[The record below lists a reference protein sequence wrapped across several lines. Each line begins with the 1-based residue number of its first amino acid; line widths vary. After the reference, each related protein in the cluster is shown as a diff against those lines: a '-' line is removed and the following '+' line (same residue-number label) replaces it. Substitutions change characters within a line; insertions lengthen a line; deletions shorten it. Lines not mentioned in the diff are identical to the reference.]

1 MNCLLIKNIYPKLMY
16 YLFGFDSTEIELNLS
31 LSRGL
36 KLKLIGGP
44 HSKGDMLRGPQF
56 DEKSFC
62 GP

>member
-1 MNCLLIKNIYPKLMY
+1 MY